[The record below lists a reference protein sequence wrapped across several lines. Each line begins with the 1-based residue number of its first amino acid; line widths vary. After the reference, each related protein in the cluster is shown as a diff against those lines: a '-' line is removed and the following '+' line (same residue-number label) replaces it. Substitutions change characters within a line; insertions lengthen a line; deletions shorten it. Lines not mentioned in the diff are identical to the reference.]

1 MDPIQP
7 GPPRLGVSDGLTV
20 SWDFQANFG
29 SFLVLKMSNQSMF
42 NVWFFLWFISN
53 DPIVDHLKS
62 TLSYL
67 DVMSAMFLVKTQVKQ
82 NVCTSTYYSKPWVAN
97 AAHPV
102 QDKAWRLPE
111 IVTSIW
117 QIFQAT
123 WKPGLLLSRK
133 AQMNQSL
140 PNWSIFWLLLL
151 SALNFVVPVSD
162 FKNKKR
168 LVTVVILFEIGKLT
182 KHKTSTPTS
191 KHLWV
196 PHK

>member
-1 MDPIQP
+1 MGFPSQ
-7 GPPRLGVSDGLTV
+7 LWQFFGVENVNS
-20 SWDFQANFG
+20 
-29 SFLVLKMSNQSMF
+29 KPMF
-42 NVWFFLWFISN
+42 NVWFFLWFISKWSN
-53 DPIVDHLKS
+53 FWIFKIYLE
-62 TLSYL
+62 LSGCHVS
-67 DVMSAMFLVKTQVKQ
+67 DVSCENTCETKHI
-82 NVCTSTYYSKPWVAN
+82 TYYSKPWVAN
-97 AAHPV
+97 AAPTI

-133 AQMNQSL
+133 TQMNQSL

-168 LVTVVILFEIGKLT
+168 LVAVVILFEIGKLT

-196 PHK
+196 RHK